1 MGRGEVFLSRWIG
14 LSLTEHTEFTELFG
28 AHFEPT
34 EGLRHTEVTEASPP
48 APLRMERGVVC
59 EVTPTGLLIIGE
71 GLGVR
76 LQMPFGRPM
85 TQSVTAEE
93 SDEEVCE
100 KSLQGSELIIR
111 KIGV

>member
-1 MGRGEVFLSRWIG
+1 
-14 LSLTEHTEFTELFG
+14 
-28 AHFEPT
+28 
-34 EGLRHTEVTEASPP
+34 
-48 APLRMERGVVC
+48 MERGGGC
-59 EVTPTGLLIIGE
+59 EDTPTGLLIIGE

-85 TQSVTAEE
+85 TQSVTSEE

>member
-1 MGRGEVFLSRWIG
+1 MITPLPFGGGEG
-14 LSLTEHTEFTELFG
+14 GG
-28 AHFEPT
+28 ANWW
-34 EGLRHTEVTEASPP
+34 L
-48 APLRMERGVVC
+48 VC

-85 TQSVTAEE
+85 TQSVTSEE